1 MNLGFFASHNG
12 SNMQAVIDACNNGI
26 LNANPVIVISNNGD
40 AGAVERAKKEKVPYY
55 VFNSKTHPSPD
66 DLDNAMLH
74 ALLQHE
80 VELIVLAG
88 YMKKIGEKI
97 LKHYKGRIINIHP
110 ALLPKYGG
118 KGMYGSRV
126 HEAVLKARENETGV
140 TIHIIDE
147 EYDTGPIVAQTAIS
161 VADDDTVESLSK
173 RVLEREHSFLVETIG
188 KVVSGEIDLE
198 GLNPS

>member
-12 SNMQAVIDACNNGI
+12 SNMQAVINACNNGI

-40 AGAVERAKKEKVPYY
+40 AGAVERAKEEKVPYY

-80 VELIVLAG
+80 VELIILAG

-126 HEAVLKARENETGV
+126 HDAVLKSGENETGV

-147 EYDTGPIVAQTAIS
+147 EYDTGPIIAQTAIS
-161 VADDDTVESLSK
+161 VVDDDTVESLSK

-198 GLNPS
+198 GLTPS

>member
-12 SNMQAVIDACNNGI
+12 SNMQAVIDACKDGI

-40 AGAVERAKKEKVPYY
+40 AGAVERAKKDKIPYY
-55 VFNSKTHPSPD
+55 ILNTKTHPSPD
-66 DLDNAMLH
+66 DLDNAMLD

-80 VELIVLAG
+80 VELIILAG

-97 LKHYKGRIINIHP
+97 LNHFKGRIINIHP

-126 HEAVLKARENETGV
+126 HEAVLKAGENETGV
-140 TIHIIDE
+140 SIHIIDE
-147 EYDTGPIVAQTAIS
+147 EYDTGPIVAQTSIS
-161 VADDDTVESLSK
+161 VKDDDTVDSLSK
-173 RVLEREHSFLVETIG
+173 RVLKREHSFLVETVG
-188 KVVSGEIDLE
+188 KIVSGEIDLE
-198 GLNPS
+198 QLSRI

>member
-12 SNMQAVIDACNNGI
+12 SNMQAVINACNNGI

-40 AGAVERAKKEKVPYY
+40 AGAVERAKEEKVPYY

-80 VELIVLAG
+80 VELIILAG

-126 HEAVLKARENETGV
+126 HDAVLKSGENETGV

-147 EYDTGPIVAQTAIS
+147 EYDTGPIIAQTAIS
-161 VADDDTVESLSK
+161 VVDDDTVESLSK

-188 KVVSGEIDLE
+188 KVVSREIDLE
-198 GLNPS
+198 GLTPS

>member
-1 MNLGFFASHNG
+1 
-12 SNMQAVIDACNNGI
+12 
-26 LNANPVIVISNNGD
+26 
-40 AGAVERAKKEKVPYY
+40 
-55 VFNSKTHPSPD
+55 
-66 DLDNAMLH
+66 
-74 ALLQHE
+74 
-80 VELIVLAG
+80 
-88 YMKKIGEKI
+88 
-97 LKHYKGRIINIHP
+97 
-110 ALLPKYGG
+110 
-118 KGMYGSRV
+118 MYGSRV

>member
-12 SNMQAVIDACNNGI
+12 SNMQAVIDACKDGI

-40 AGAVERAKKEKVPYY
+40 AGAVERAKKEEIPYY
-55 VFNSKTHPSPD
+55 VLNTKTHPSSD
-66 DLDNAMLH
+66 DLDNAMLD

-80 VELIVLAG
+80 VELIILAG

-97 LKHYKGRIINIHP
+97 LKHFNGRIINIHP

-126 HEAVLKARENETGV
+126 HEAVLKAGENETGV

-161 VADDDTVESLSK
+161 VKDDDTVDSLSK
-173 RVLEREHSFLVETIG
+173 RVLNREHSFLVETVGEI
-188 KVVSGEIDLE
+188 VSGEIDLE
-198 GLNPS
+198 NLKRL